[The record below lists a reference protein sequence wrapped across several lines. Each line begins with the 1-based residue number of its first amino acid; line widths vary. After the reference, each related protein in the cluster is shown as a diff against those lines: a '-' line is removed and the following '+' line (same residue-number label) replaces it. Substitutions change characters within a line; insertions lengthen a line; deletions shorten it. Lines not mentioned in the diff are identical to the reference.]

1 MVDFITKLLVVAR
14 KDAILVVCDRLSKMM
29 YFVATTE
36 GTSAEGLA
44 RLFRDNVW
52 KLYSLP
58 ESIVLDR
65 RPQFVT
71 ELTKE
76 LNRMLGIETRLS
88 IAFYPQM
95 YGQME

>member
-1 MVDFITKLLVVAR
+1 
-14 KDAILVVCDRLSKMM
+14 MM

-52 KLYSLP
+52 KLHSLP

-88 IAFYPQM
+88 IAFYPQT